1 MYLLPVSKVM
11 RGSSGKG
18 FTLLEVL
25 LATIILGIGIA
36 AALNSMITGTTM
48 NAESE
53 KLTNATFLAQEIRE
67 WTQNLPFSDQDTQDM
82 LNPPGPDSEG
92 PYGPFVDDLD
102 DLLDAEFS
110 PPVDSMG
117 NEISGMSGWTQ
128 RITLSWRSE
137 DDPSVV
143 VTNGSSNIIYVQVQI
158 MSAGEVILSSG
169 WICARELE

>member
-1 MYLLPVSKVM
+1 MYLLPSNVLM
-11 RGSSGKG
+11 RRTPKG

-36 AALNSMITGTTM
+36 AALNSMITGTVM

-53 KLTNATFLAQEIRE
+53 KLTNATFLAQEVRE
-67 WTQNLPFSDQDTQDM
+67 WTQNLPFQDTDTQDM

-92 PYGPFVDDLD
+92 AFGPYVDDLD

-117 NEISGMSGWTQ
+117 NPIAGLNGWTQ
-128 RITLSWRSE
+128 AITLSWRQE
-137 DDPSVV
+137 ADPSIVV
-143 VTNGSSNIIYVQVQI
+143 PDGASDLIYVQVRI
-158 MSAGEVILSSG
+158 ISAGEVILSSG
-169 WICARELE
+169 WLCARNLD

>member
-1 MYLLPVSKVM
+1 MYLLSESSVM
-11 RGSSGKG
+11 RGTSGKG

-36 AALNSMITGTTM
+36 AALNSMITGTMM

-67 WTQNLPFSDQDTQDM
+67 WTQNLPFSDPDTQDM

-92 PYGPFVDDLD
+92 PYGPYVDDLD

-110 PPVDSMG
+110 PPLDSMG
-117 NEISGMSGWTQ
+117 NQISGMSGWTQ
-128 RITLSWRSE
+128 QITLSWRSE
-137 DDPSVV
+137 DDPSITVAV
-143 VTNGSSNIIYVQVQI
+143 GSSNVIYVQVRI
-158 MSAGEVILSSG
+158 LSAGEVILNSG
-169 WICARELE
+169 WLCAREQD